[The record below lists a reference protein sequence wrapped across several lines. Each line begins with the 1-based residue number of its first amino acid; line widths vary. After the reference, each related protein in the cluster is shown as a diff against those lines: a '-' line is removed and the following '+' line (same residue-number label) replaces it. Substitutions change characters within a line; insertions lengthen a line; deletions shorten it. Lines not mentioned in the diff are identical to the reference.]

1 MPEHLRSAVAG
12 TTAMLVCAVSSV
24 NAYTATPML
33 RAHARPQ
40 ALAVRAARRV
50 APVGPSMI
58 YTPPRIDENDA
69 VAVANLKRSLDRL
82 VELPSAEP
90 SDHVM
95 MRSPCTSL
103 YGSCRPT
110 TGTDSIQ
117 QSTRQPKAA
126 QKRKQEAERLAEAEA
141 MPKTRGRPSAE
152 IKSAVK
158 EELQPE
164 FVRRAA
170 HVLELNGGSMDSNL
184 FGQHWKQSHPN
195 HPIYTFKSSKGITIH
210 QMLRENERF
219 FKVSDTSRQKVK
231 FFELIPGEVEA
242 YLSAHKKDEATREST
257 LVASMAESVR
267 GALDNIDAAIPIDE
281 TLPMDE
287 EAPVLAMNLE
297 AEQMEQ
303 EFLTAAA
310 EAMQAPVAPAVNADE
325 VVHHHVPMQGKAR
338 RASGFDRRLQAP
350 VRRTKESRPFDA
362 YREEMPQAPTADDRD
377 AIKHP
382 VVSLYNSWAMDGRDV
397 VMEVTHGA
405 AFEEVWEHV
414 VKEKLH
420 PKRTFTAI
428 DGGCGNGWA
437 TRKMAEHPLCE
448 SVVGVDA
455 AAVMVDRAQA
465 LSSED
470 ASAEK
475 VSFSVGDVVEW
486 APDEEVDMV
495 NMCETLY
502 LLEEPQAALN
512 NIVPK
517 WLKPGGLFVASLDCY
532 WENKLSHAW
541 EGDLGVPMHC
551 LSESEWEEM
560 FVKAGLTNI
569 KRWRSKQ
576 NGPWQGTLLITG
588 ERKA

>member
-1 MPEHLRSAVAG
+1 
-12 TTAMLVCAVSSV
+12 
-24 NAYTATPML
+24 
-33 RAHARPQ
+33 
-40 ALAVRAARRV
+40 
-50 APVGPSMI
+50 
-58 YTPPRIDENDA
+58 
-69 VAVANLKRSLDRL
+69 
-82 VELPSAEP
+82 
-90 SDHVM
+90 M

-310 EAMQAPVAPAVNADE
+310 EAMQAPVAPAVNSDE

-475 VSFSVGDVVEW
+475 VSFSVGDVAEW

-576 NGPWQGTLLITG
+576 NGPWQGTLLVTG

>member
-1 MPEHLRSAVAG
+1 
-12 TTAMLVCAVSSV
+12 MLVCAVSSV

-281 TLPMDE
+281 TMPMDE

-475 VSFSVGDVVEW
+475 VSFSVGDVAEW

>member
-1 MPEHLRSAVAG
+1 L
-12 TTAMLVCAVSSV
+12 SSV

-69 VAVANLKRSLDRL
+69 VALANLKRSLDRL

-281 TLPMDE
+281 TMPMDE

-475 VSFSVGDVVEW
+475 VSFSVGDVAEW

-576 NGPWQGTLLITG
+576 NGPWQGTLLVTG

>member
-310 EAMQAPVAPAVNADE
+310 EAMQAPVAPAVKADE

-475 VSFSVGDVVEW
+475 VSFSVGDVAEW

>member
-1 MPEHLRSAVAG
+1 
-12 TTAMLVCAVSSV
+12 
-24 NAYTATPML
+24 
-33 RAHARPQ
+33 
-40 ALAVRAARRV
+40 
-50 APVGPSMI
+50 
-58 YTPPRIDENDA
+58 
-69 VAVANLKRSLDRL
+69 
-82 VELPSAEP
+82 
-90 SDHVM
+90 VM

-475 VSFSVGDVVEW
+475 VSFSVGDVAEW

-576 NGPWQGTLLITG
+576 NGPWQGTLLVTG

>member
-1 MPEHLRSAVAG
+1 
-12 TTAMLVCAVSSV
+12 
-24 NAYTATPML
+24 
-33 RAHARPQ
+33 
-40 ALAVRAARRV
+40 
-50 APVGPSMI
+50 
-58 YTPPRIDENDA
+58 
-69 VAVANLKRSLDRL
+69 
-82 VELPSAEP
+82 
-90 SDHVM
+90 
-95 MRSPCTSL
+95 
-103 YGSCRPT
+103 
-110 TGTDSIQ
+110 
-117 QSTRQPKAA
+117 
-126 QKRKQEAERLAEAEA
+126 
-141 MPKTRGRPSAE
+141 
-152 IKSAVK
+152 
-158 EELQPE
+158 
-164 FVRRAA
+164 
-170 HVLELNGGSMDSNL
+170 
-184 FGQHWKQSHPN
+184 
-195 HPIYTFKSSKGITIH
+195 
-210 QMLRENERF
+210 
-219 FKVSDTSRQKVK
+219 
-231 FFELIPGEVEA
+231 
-242 YLSAHKKDEATREST
+242 
-257 LVASMAESVR
+257 
-267 GALDNIDAAIPIDE
+267 
-281 TLPMDE
+281 
-287 EAPVLAMNLE
+287 
-297 AEQMEQ
+297 
-303 EFLTAAA
+303 
-310 EAMQAPVAPAVNADE
+310 VAPAVNADE

-475 VSFSVGDVVEW
+475 VSFSVGDVAEW

>member
-310 EAMQAPVAPAVNADE
+310 EAMQAPVAPAVKADE

>member
-475 VSFSVGDVVEW
+475 VSFSVGDVAEW